1 MEQAIAV
8 PQDFPEPVATNSYII
23 PTLGLHQGTFVFSYL
38 STFLSYIT
46 PYDLPVELLRDA
58 FHTKVSFFHLI
69 LEALKVES
77 GYICLIA
84 IFFLVSLIPLCYT
97 IAWGCAK
104 EPDDNLNPGPTV
116 DAIIQA
122 EELSLEETLHC
133 RKSFLG
139 LMLQVII
146 LLLIAGIIA
155 MFVTNEQIASAIEQT
170 PVVVRS
176 SLLDTSTFLRDA
188 EAQIRFVVSNGL
200 ATAIERICNDLENID
215 KLLGEP
221 IQHHLALFTG
231 IDIIFESIIDISTS
245 SSNLSRRIHLL
256 QDTLARAAKISYEA
270 EYRLDELQI
279 QLSVL
284 QRQCTFRDRP
294 LCDTLKIKNFE
305 DTGLI
310 ERIRKLQTDNTL
322 AKLMAM
328 GESGR
333 NTSMQALT
341 QELTLARATFRNYA
355 TEVRNASEF
364 AAHRIQERM
373 KELTNETEATVDIL
387 SQTTNAL
394 VEKVNRTANFSD
406 SFFDRYRE
414 IGAILWLAGLA
425 TTVMTLLVTL
435 ILLSALSCGCCHADN
450 KAGVTLILGAI
461 CICIASLALSGFTMI
476 EMLLGAHGQVFI
488 CNPLYNEPSYTVLQK
503 LVDKPGLIF
512 PSEPQHGVISELLK
526 QATPKTWTVVRPI
539 QVSLST
545 VLNECEQSRGSFA
558 TFQLDALVNL
568 SATVD
573 HRQRPGLD
581 RTIESVGA
589 NEDPFLGFTVR
600 IQSILEEMLYDSDL
614 NLTGTRMELT
624 QVSPDKDV
632 LTFIDQLQRV
642 SAQIQDV
649 ATSSRMTTL
658 GSRAKRLQLSLLA
671 PLEQLRGDIVYH
683 LTALELQLSPW
694 AAQVN
699 KSLSHLRNA
708 QSFLDAEAAEVCYN
722 KSDSFRNRLRGHLE
736 AYQNHTTTVLNDRC
750 ASCRPPRS
758 SMREDQRE
766 SSHWST
772 QRPVS
777 VHVNAVAESSTDE
790 DFVGETT
797 TARGK
802 EDAIYEEGA
811 VIIEYIELNYEN
823 GNPMDFRETSASRK
837 RFTDPSGPPGSNR
850 GPRFLGLLGL
860 LTGLTLVDSLDDD
873 SDRPRRSGYVK
884 IDVGRPTFDPFYG
897 AYGYS
902 GAGNVQTDEV
912 DANGRKQSKKS
923 MPKRVRGKINPPRAT
938 RSTLRADG
946 ADTDELEE
954 ENDVADT
961 KPTEEIVIENPP
973 SQTEAINSMINDDET
988 ITIPD
993 STPTVTSNNLAEPIV
1008 GTMPNPPA
1016 TLASIIQNTYYVT
1029 QATPHSYPRHEHS
1042 LADVASIDLTT
1053 GQPQGL
1059 SDEQF
1064 QPSQTDHWQ
1073 NYYTNSA
1080 SQREHKRSSKEVEAK
1095 NVDVMEVIAKF
1106 GSRLNGKVSPDRA
1119 LISESFN
1126 ELEILKLLPSV
1137 IKMLRK
1143 QMLSEEE
1150 RDAFQQIY
1158 GSLWDLV
1165 VEESKRHR
1173 GQPRNAIL
1181 KALLASSEIRNAH
1194 QNLRSNLNKGVGSN
1208 SISKVFKSADKTD
1221 TTAVVT
1227 DDQTDPS
1234 QRVLR
1239 KAAVI
1244 VQNYYLHNSNT
1255 ARRLQKSRH
1264 TITSSNKLPVDAIR
1278 VTIELPRYKRAAVPA
1293 KQPNDLHNHRLPV
1306 MTNSLSDESVD
1317 EEMEAKIL
1325 AAIQAQIGNPS
1336 LEELDDDDEYLED
1349 DDDYSDDEPE
1359 YRGILGDDGDDDD
1372 GDDEDE
1378 DEDIDANLMTASAH
1392 DFENPS
1398 FNELLM
1404 LAARHRSRQRQR
1416 QLRKNQLRNGV
1427 NQDDSS
1433 YEDY

>member
-1 MEQAIAV
+1 MEQTIAV
-8 PQDFPEPVATNSYII
+8 SQDFPEPVATNNYII

-104 EPDDNLNPGPTV
+104 EPEDNLNPGPTV

-146 LLLIAGIIA
+146 LLLIAGVIA

-333 NTSMQALT
+333 NTSMHALT

-355 TEVRNASEF
+355 TEVRNASEY
-364 AAHRIQERM
+364 ASHRIQERM
-373 KELTNETEATVDIL
+373 KELSNETEATVDIL

-503 LVDKPGLIF
+503 LIDKPGLIF
-512 PSEPQHGVISELLK
+512 PSEPQHGVIGELLK
-526 QATPKTWTVVRPI
+526 QATPKAWTVPRPI

-545 VLNECEQSRGSFA
+545 VLNECEQNRGSFV

-581 RTIESVGA
+581 RTFESVGA

-736 AYQNHTTTVLNDRC
+736 AYHNHTTTVLNDRC
-750 ASCRPPRS
+750 ASCRPLFDIFDAMRMLFCHHIMDPMNGLWFSAFLCLFFWAIATPLSLILSSTYRRLEVLSSKLQHSNSHRYDPRA

-766 SSHWST
+766 SSHWAT
-772 QRPVS
+772 QRSVS
-777 VHVNAVAESSTDE
+777 VHVNAMAESSTDE
-790 DFVGETT
+790 DFVGET
-797 TARGK
+797 AVAGGK
-802 EDAIYEEGA
+802 EEAIYEEGA

-823 GNPMDFRETSASRK
+823 GNPMDYRE
-837 RFTDPSGPPGSNR
+837 
-850 GPRFLGLLGL
+850 
-860 LTGLTLVDSLDDD
+860 SL
-873 SDRPRRSGYVK
+873 
-884 IDVGRPTFDPFYG
+884 I
-897 AYGYS
+897 
-902 GAGNVQTDEV
+902 
-912 DANGRKQSKKS
+912 
-923 MPKRVRGKINPPRAT
+923 
-938 RSTLRADG
+938 
-946 ADTDELEE
+946 
-954 ENDVADT
+954 
-961 KPTEEIVIENPP
+961 
-973 SQTEAINSMINDDET
+973 
-988 ITIPD
+988 
-993 STPTVTSNNLAEPIV
+993 
-1008 GTMPNPPA
+1008 
-1016 TLASIIQNTYYVT
+1016 
-1029 QATPHSYPRHEHS
+1029 
-1042 LADVASIDLTT
+1042 
-1053 GQPQGL
+1053 
-1059 SDEQF
+1059 
-1064 QPSQTDHWQ
+1064 
-1073 NYYTNSA
+1073 
-1080 SQREHKRSSKEVEAK
+1080 
-1095 NVDVMEVIAKF
+1095 
-1106 GSRLNGKVSPDRA
+1106 
-1119 LISESFN
+1119 
-1126 ELEILKLLPSV
+1126 
-1137 IKMLRK
+1137 
-1143 QMLSEEE
+1143 
-1150 RDAFQQIY
+1150 
-1158 GSLWDLV
+1158 
-1165 VEESKRHR
+1165 
-1173 GQPRNAIL
+1173 
-1181 KALLASSEIRNAH
+1181 
-1194 QNLRSNLNKGVGSN
+1194 
-1208 SISKVFKSADKTD
+1208 
-1221 TTAVVT
+1221 
-1227 DDQTDPS
+1227 
-1234 QRVLR
+1234 
-1239 KAAVI
+1239 
-1244 VQNYYLHNSNT
+1244 
-1255 ARRLQKSRH
+1255 
-1264 TITSSNKLPVDAIR
+1264 
-1278 VTIELPRYKRAAVPA
+1278 
-1293 KQPNDLHNHRLPV
+1293 
-1306 MTNSLSDESVD
+1306 
-1317 EEMEAKIL
+1317 
-1325 AAIQAQIGNPS
+1325 
-1336 LEELDDDDEYLED
+1336 
-1349 DDDYSDDEPE
+1349 
-1359 YRGILGDDGDDDD
+1359 
-1372 GDDEDE
+1372 
-1378 DEDIDANLMTASAH
+1378 
-1392 DFENPS
+1392 
-1398 FNELLM
+1398 
-1404 LAARHRSRQRQR
+1404 
-1416 QLRKNQLRNGV
+1416 
-1427 NQDDSS
+1427 
-1433 YEDY
+1433 